1 MTDRTLDEDHA
12 IHTSDDREAHGPTD
26 RQYLVIA
33 LILAVI
39 TAGEV
44 ALTYIDVGPI
54 FIPTLLVLMAVKF
67 LIVVSYFMHLKFDNR
82 IFSFLF
88 YSGLLLALGVYVLAL
103 ATFEFFA

>member
-1 MTDRTLDEDHA
+1 VTDRTLDEDHA

-88 YSGLLLALGVYVLAL
+88 YAGLLLAVTVYVAAL
-103 ATFEFFA
+103 FTFRFFD